1 MENPFEIIDEKLDN
15 IEKLLKVIIDNNNIK
30 LSTIMTVEQVSEY
43 LSLSVATL
51 YGYTSKKEI
60 PHAKRGKK
68 LYFEKNAIDKWLF
81 ENNTKTNEE
90 IEKIADT
97 YLYRNPLND

>member
-1 MENPFEIIDEKLDN
+1 MENPFEIIDKKLDN

-90 IEKIADT
+90 IEKIADS
-97 YLYRNPLND
+97 YLYKNPLNH

>member
-1 MENPFEIIDEKLDN
+1 MENPFEIIDKKLDN

>member
-1 MENPFEIIDEKLDN
+1 MENPFEIIDKKLDN

-60 PHAKRGKK
+60 PHTKRGKK

-81 ENNTKTNEE
+81 ENNSKTNEE

>member
-1 MENPFEIIDEKLDN
+1 MENPFEIIDKKLDN

-81 ENNTKTNEE
+81 ENNSKTNEE

-97 YLYRNPLND
+97 YLYKKPLN